1 MGHPRLRQNTYSSVP
16 GVISYLGAVKT
27 ESLYSS
33 AVLSGIPATDVGIS
47 GLAYHLPSFRRS
59 LRELEADGL
68 LRGSADTLASF
79 GFEYVHIARDESHV
93 DMAIQAARQALDESA
108 VARADVGLVLY
119 ASALA
124 TSATMAPPREG
135 PDAPVLRL
143 DTVEQCFEYPVS
155 ALQAELEL
163 TSATVAGVNQ
173 QGCASLMS
181 AIRIGRAMLAAEPEL
196 RNVLCVGADV
206 FPEHTPRDLVYNVIS
221 DGACA
226 ALLSEGAR
234 NRILAC
240 RQVTKGD
247 YWNAA
252 TLEHEVIA
260 AYFPTARNLIAE
272 TLDAADLTLDDI
284 ALIVPHNVSR
294 RSWDILRGLLRL
306 PEERVFADNIAR
318 VGHTI
323 AADNLLNLRD
333 ILDRGLVTR
342 GDRLLLFT
350 FGFGL
355 NWSCMVVEH

>member
-1 MGHPRLRQNTYSSVP
+1 MWGFIRQSTYTLGLVA
-16 GVISYLGAVKT
+16 GSYLSAVKT
-27 ESLYSS
+27 ESLYSAGS
-33 AVLSGIPATDVGIS
+33 LSSIAATDVGIS
-47 GLAYHLPSFRRS
+47 GLAYYLPPLRRS
-59 LRELEADGL
+59 LAQLQADGL
-68 LRGSADTLASF
+68 LRGSAETLASF
-79 GFEYVHIARDESHV
+79 GFEHVHIAREESQV
-93 DMAIQAARQALDESA
+93 EMAICAAREALADSA
-108 VARADVGLVLY
+108 VAAADVGLVLY
-119 ASALA
+119 AGALA
-124 TSATMAPPREG
+124 TSGTMAPPQEG

-143 DTVEQCFEYPVS
+143 DTIEQCFEYPVS

-173 QGCASLMS
+173 QGCASLLS
-181 AIRIGRAMLAAEPEL
+181 AIRLGRAMLATEPEL

-206 FPEHTPRDLVYNVIS
+206 FPRYAPRDLVYNVIS

-226 ALLSEGAR
+226 AVLSAGSL

-247 YWNAA
+247 YWDAA

-260 AYFPTARNLIAE
+260 AYFPTARNLISD
-272 TLDAADLTLDDI
+272 TLDAAELTLDDI

-333 ILDRGLVTR
+333 IQDRGLVAR

-355 NWSCMVVEH
+355 NWSCMVLEH